1 VLGVPVDDV
10 TIDEAVD
17 RVFDFVSDG
26 RARHRC
32 HQVATVNVDFVVNAL
47 RDPEMLA
54 VLQRTSLSI
63 PDGMPIV
70 WGSKLLNSPL
80 RQRVA
85 GADLVPAL
93 VARSVERGA
102 RVQLFGAAPGI
113 AVDVARTLR
122 EQFPGSIV
130 EGEAGP
136 HFARASDVDPSELE
150 SIREFDPDICCVAM
164 GNPKQEE
171 FIARFGAELGV
182 PVMIGIGGTLDFLAG
197 NTRRAPAWMQR
208 TGLEW
213 LHRAMSEPRRLV
225 RRYARDAC
233 VFLPRL
239 VRQTWRGRRGVR
251 VGHLVVVECD
261 ERSVVDLT
269 HLGRAD
275 NVVAAELVAVIR
287 RSALTGR
294 ALDVVGEVHRDAFAH
309 IEGLVPLLARLT
321 SLTRGPEDQPSR
333 RRWSRARRSYPGG
346 S

>member
-1 VLGVPVDDV
+1 MTGGQALVLGVPVDDV

-47 RDPEMLA
+47 RDPELLA

-70 WGSKLLNSPL
+70 WGSKFLNSPL

-113 AVDVARTLR
+113 AAGVARTLR

-136 HFARASDVDPSELE
+136 HFARAADVDPSELE

-197 NTRRAPAWMQR
+197 NTRRAPMWMR
-208 TGLEW
+208 RAGLEW
-213 LHRAMSEPRRLV
+213 IHRAMSEPRRLA
-225 RRYARDAC
+225 RRYARDAFI
-233 VFLPRL
+233 FLPRL
-239 VRQTWRGRRGVR
+239 ARQAWRGRRSVR
-251 VGHLVVVECD
+251 VGQLDVRD
-261 ERSVVDLT
+261 RADGGRTLDLSR
-269 HLGRAD
+269 LDRAD
-275 NVVAAELVAVIR
+275 NIAAAEISAAIR
-287 RSALTGR
+287 QAARSDHP
-294 ALDVVGEVHRDAFAH
+294 LDVIGGARQDAFEH
-309 IEGLVPLLARLT
+309 IEGLVPLLARV
-321 SLTRGPEDQPSR
+321 TRVVGRPEH
-333 RRWSRARRSYPGG
+333 
-346 S
+346 